1 MMKKILVTEDLVLYY
16 RTSRGPVR
24 AVDHVNLWVE
34 DGSSLAV
41 VGESGCGKSS
51 MAYAILRIL
60 PRNVHSYSGKIIF
73 DGVNLMDLTD
83 EEMRSKIRWRKISMV
98 FQGAMNTLNPVI
110 KVGDQI
116 IEPLLIHAG
125 YKKEEALR
133 EAREAVKNVGLPEY
147 VLDRYPHE
155 LSGGMKQRAVIAM
168 ALLMKPR
175 LVILDEPTSALDVLT
190 QANIMNLLKDLKERE
205 RLSYIFITHDLA
217 LASELADYVAVMY
230 AGKIAEIGSAETIY
244 KNPRHPYTQKLIGSV
259 PTLRSEKV
267 LEFIPGAPPDLV
279 NPPEGCR
286 FHLRCPFAKD
296 ICKRREP
303 PLIKVDNDHVACWL
317 YGGE

>member
-1 MMKKILVTEDLVLYY
+1 MKKILVTEDLVLYY

>member
-1 MMKKILVTEDLVLYY
+1 MKKILVTEDLVLYY

-190 QANIMNLLKDLKERE
+190 QANIMNLLKDLKEKE

>member
-1 MMKKILVTEDLVLYY
+1 MKKILVTEDLVLYY

-230 AGKIAEIGSAETIY
+230 AGKIAEIGSAET
-244 KNPRHPYTQKLIGSV
+244 
-259 PTLRSEKV
+259 
-267 LEFIPGAPPDLV
+267 
-279 NPPEGCR
+279 
-286 FHLRCPFAKD
+286 
-296 ICKRREP
+296 
-303 PLIKVDNDHVACWL
+303 
-317 YGGE
+317 

>member
-175 LVILDEPTSALDVLT
+175 LVILDEPT
-190 QANIMNLLKDLKERE
+190 
-205 RLSYIFITHDLA
+205 
-217 LASELADYVAVMY
+217 
-230 AGKIAEIGSAETIY
+230 
-244 KNPRHPYTQKLIGSV
+244 
-259 PTLRSEKV
+259 
-267 LEFIPGAPPDLV
+267 
-279 NPPEGCR
+279 
-286 FHLRCPFAKD
+286 
-296 ICKRREP
+296 
-303 PLIKVDNDHVACWL
+303 
-317 YGGE
+317 